1 MSKQLSYILL
11 CANSNHFLTRT
22 TRKQLKNNGFTLL
35 NLQRPEQVLKR
46 INYTTV
52 DVCMIGLTEGT
63 EWADVT
69 SRIRAQ
75 HARLPII
82 HISDKK
88 RIEDLAT
95 SVNSGA
101 DDFLSA
107 PFTPAEIILRI
118 QRIVKRVS
126 EREIAEEVIRFGEY
140 SFYPRRSVLVG
151 SQGKINLTY
160 FEHRVL
166 EKLVENRNC
175 AVSKRD
181 IMERVGRSVSANSL
195 GVYIHRLRR
204 YFAKTDINIETVP
217 GLGYKLT
224 VKAG

>member
-1 MSKQLSYILL
+1 
-11 CANSNHFLTRT
+11 
-22 TRKQLKNNGFTLL
+22 
-35 NLQRPEQVLKR
+35 
-46 INYTTV
+46 
-52 DVCMIGLTEGT
+52 MIGLTEGT